1 MKAKSIPW
9 AYSIIPASR
18 MRMLS
23 VRAGASW
30 SDVSWVRVTGREGV
44 ETSRPVGV
52 VMMGRWCR
60 EVWKP
65 RAGWVGNGLANW
77 NR

>member
-1 MKAKSIPW
+1 
-9 AYSIIPASR
+9 
-18 MRMLS
+18 MRMLC

-44 ETSRPVGV
+44 ETSCLVGV
-52 VMMGRWCR
+52 VMMGRRCG

-65 RAGWVGNGLANW
+65 RAGWVGNGWADW